1 MRLLIVDDHDLF
13 RTGLGAL
20 LEEEGFE
27 VKGAASGR
35 DAVALSRSF
44 EPDVVVMDM
53 NMPEMSGIEAT
64 RSLLRERPETAV
76 LMLTVIAHDERV
88 LGALRAGA
96 SGYLLKD
103 ASLAEIVAG
112 VRSAA
117 AGHAAISPR
126 VTGALLAA
134 VRNAVGRS
142 PPQAPVPVLSQ
153 REHEVLTLL
162 AMGWDNAEIGR
173 RLDLRPNTVKQH
185 VSRLFEKLGVENR
198 VQAVVYAIRSGLV
211 EEPTRGPPTAPVEPP
226 SRPARPGL

>member
-13 RTGLGAL
+13 RTGLATL
-20 LEEEGFE
+20 LAEEGFE
-27 VKGAASGR
+27 ARCAASGM

-53 NMPEMSGIEAT
+53 NMPDMSGIEAT
-64 RSLLRERPETAV
+64 RTLLRERPQTAV
-76 LMLTVIAHDERV
+76 LMLTVVADDERV
-88 LGALRAGA
+88 LDAVRAGA

-117 AGHAAISPR
+117 AGHTAIAPR
-126 VTGALLAA
+126 VAAALVAS
-134 VRNAVGRS
+134 VRRASGQS
-142 PPQAPVPVLSQ
+142 PPQTPVPVLTP
-153 REHEVLTLL
+153 REREVLRLV

-185 VSRLFEKLGVENR
+185 VSRLLQKLGVENR
-198 VQAVVYAIRSGLV
+198 VQAVAYAIRYGLV
-211 EEPTRGPPTAPVEPP
+211 DDGDFRP
-226 SRPARPGL
+226 SNGAG